1 MYLNKFRE
9 NKGARGD
16 FSSGS
21 QGQSMNT
28 FSLFQRVIA
37 VCSFILCMF
46 AGTAVQ
52 AKDKTALLFIPLDN
66 RPVCFSY
73 PVKVM
78 EAAGY
83 KIYTPPEKLLA
94 TRTAPADT
102 EKLWKWLESRAEKVD
117 AAVISTDALIYGGLV
132 ASRTHSMSM
141 PELEAKVRRLQNL
154 RMDKDTRLYGFST
167 LMRTPRESYGN
178 VEPAYYS
185 NVGPA
190 IFRYSQ
196 LSDKSDLHAE
206 TLLEDFEVGAFER
219 NLAKAHLKDWLDRRN
234 KNMEINHQL
243 AMLTRVGRFEYFA
256 IGKDDNA
263 PLSHTHMEARKIILN
278 NGYLSDES
286 FQILPGV
293 DQLGLLLLTRAA
305 NALSRKSPAVYTMY
319 VEGVGP
325 KTIPQYSDL
334 PLGKS
339 VPEQVIAAGG
349 KIVYSPDAADVVLA
363 INTPADGTMYDSTNL
378 SNSYYASPANKR
390 YIVNLGK
397 MLERGVNISLA
408 DVAFSNGGDNGF
420 MNEMSLRGFTEKLS
434 AYNGW
439 NTADNT
445 VGFAIAQGMLAPQI
459 AKDKQLMLMRE
470 RILDDW
476 YYQSNARRIITDE
489 LEKNKKEAYKYTLNE
504 MMPKI
509 KKQAMG
515 IISRLAV
522 NYDITAGT
530 KFDVVFP
537 WNRLFEVD
545 IVKLKQD
552 KGNLRFRSR
561 SAKGLLP
568 DVPVYT
574 K

>member
-1 MYLNKFRE
+1 MKTWSFYFKLIAALHFILLTVLGFAFFETQVEARE
-9 NKGARGD
+9 KEKGA
-16 FSSGS
+16 
-21 QGQSMNT
+21 
-28 FSLFQRVIA
+28 
-37 VCSFILCMF
+37 FI
-46 AGTAVQ
+46 
-52 AKDKTALLFIPLDN
+52 FIPLDD
-66 RPVCFSY
+66 RPVCYSY

-83 KIYTPPEKLLA
+83 KILTPPEKFLA
-94 TRTAPADT
+94 TRTTPADT

-132 ASRTHSMSM
+132 ASRTHMLPM
-141 PELEAKVRRLQNL
+141 AALEAKVNRLKDLQ
-154 RMDKDTRLYGFST
+154 MDKDIRFYGFST

-190 IFRYSQ
+190 IYRYSQ

-206 TLLEDFEVGAFER
+206 SLLEDFEVGAFER

-234 KNMEINHQL
+234 KNMEVNRQL
-243 AMLTRVGRFEYFA
+243 AMLARMGRFDYFA

-263 PLSHTHMEARKIILN
+263 PLSHTHMEARKISFSN
-278 NGYLSDES
+278 ADVSDES

-293 DQLGLLLLTRAA
+293 DQPGLLLLTRAA
-305 NALSRKSPAVYTMY
+305 NELSGTVPKVYQMY

-325 KTIPQYSDL
+325 KTVPQYSDL
-334 PLGKS
+334 PLGTS
-339 VPEQVIAAGG
+339 VPEQIIAAGG
-349 KIVYSPDAADVVLA
+349 KIVYQPEGADVVLA
-363 INTPADGTMYDSTNL
+363 INTPANGTMYDSTSL
-378 SNSYYASPANKR
+378 SNQYFASPANKR
-390 YIVNLGK
+390 YIANLGK

-420 MNEMSLRGFTEKLS
+420 MNEMSLRGYTDKLS

-445 VGFAIAQGMLAPQI
+445 IGFAIAQGMLAPKI
-459 AKDKQLMLMRE
+459 EKEKQLMLMRE
-470 RILDDW
+470 RVLDDW
-476 YYQSNARRIITDE
+476 YYQSNARRLITDE
-489 LEKNKKEAYKYTLNE
+489 LEKVKKTEFKYTLND
-504 MMPKI
+504 MMPKVR
-509 KKQAMG
+509 KQAFDIMN
-515 IISRLAV
+515 RLAA

-545 IVKLKQD
+545 IVKLKQE
-552 KGNLRFRSR
+552 KSKLRSKSR

-568 DVPVYT
+568 DVPVYS

>member
-1 MYLNKFRE
+1 MKTWSFCFKLIATLHFILLTVLGFAFFETQVEARE
-9 NKGARGD
+9 KEKGA
-16 FSSGS
+16 
-21 QGQSMNT
+21 
-28 FSLFQRVIA
+28 
-37 VCSFILCMF
+37 FI
-46 AGTAVQ
+46 
-52 AKDKTALLFIPLDN
+52 FIPLDD
-66 RPVCFSY
+66 RPVCYSY

-83 KIYTPPEKLLA
+83 KILTPPEKFLA
-94 TRTAPADT
+94 TRTTPADT

-132 ASRTHSMSM
+132 ASRTHMLPM
-141 PELEAKVRRLQNL
+141 AALEAKVNRLKDLQ
-154 RMDKDTRLYGFST
+154 MDKDIRFYGFST

-190 IFRYSQ
+190 IYRYSQ

-206 TLLEDFEVGAFER
+206 SLLEDFEVGAFER

-234 KNMEINHQL
+234 KNMEVNRQL
-243 AMLTRVGRFEYFA
+243 AMLARMGRFDYFA

-263 PLSHTHMEARKIILN
+263 PLSHTHMEARKISFSN
-278 NGYLSDES
+278 ADVSDES

-305 NALSRKSPAVYTMY
+305 NELSGTVPKVYQMY

-325 KTIPQYSDL
+325 KTVPQYSDL
-334 PLGKS
+334 PLGTS
-339 VPEQVIAAGG
+339 VPEQIIAAGG
-349 KIVYSPDAADVVLA
+349 KIVYQPEGADVVLA
-363 INTPADGTMYDSTNL
+363 INTPANGTMYDSTSL
-378 SNSYYASPANKR
+378 SNQYFASPANKR
-390 YIVNLGK
+390 YIANLGK

-420 MNEMSLRGFTEKLS
+420 MNEMSLRGYTDKLS

-445 VGFAIAQGMLAPQI
+445 IGFAIAQGMLAPKI
-459 AKDKQLMLMRE
+459 EKEKQLMLMRE
-470 RILDDW
+470 RVLDDW
-476 YYQSNARRIITDE
+476 YYQSNARRLITDE
-489 LEKNKKEAYKYTLNE
+489 LEKAKKTEFKYTLND
-504 MMPKI
+504 MMPKVR
-509 KKQAMG
+509 KQAFDIMN
-515 IISRLAV
+515 RLAA

-545 IVKLKQD
+545 IVKLKQE
-552 KGNLRFRSR
+552 KSKLRSKSR

-568 DVPVYT
+568 DVPVYS

>member
-1 MYLNKFRE
+1 MKTWSFCFKLIAALHFILLTVLGFAFFEMQVEAKE
-9 NKGARGD
+9 KEKGA
-16 FSSGS
+16 
-21 QGQSMNT
+21 
-28 FSLFQRVIA
+28 
-37 VCSFILCMF
+37 FI
-46 AGTAVQ
+46 
-52 AKDKTALLFIPLDN
+52 FIPLDD
-66 RPVCFSY
+66 RPVCYSY

-83 KIYTPPEKLLA
+83 KILTPPEKFLA
-94 TRTAPADT
+94 TRTTPADT

-132 ASRTHSMSM
+132 ASRTHVLPMAA
-141 PELEAKVRRLQNL
+141 LEAKVNRLKDLQ
-154 RMDKDTRLYGFST
+154 MDKDIRFYGFST

-190 IFRYSQ
+190 IYRYSQ

-206 TLLEDFEVGAFER
+206 SLLEDFEVGAFER

-234 KNMEINHQL
+234 KNMEVNRQL
-243 AMLTRVGRFEYFA
+243 AMLARMGRFDYFS

-263 PLSHTHMEARKIILN
+263 PLSHTHMEARKISFSN
-278 NGYLSDES
+278 ADVSDES

-305 NALSRKSPAVYTMY
+305 NELSGTVPKVYQMY

-334 PLGKS
+334 PLGTS
-339 VPEQVIAAGG
+339 VPEQIIAAGG
-349 KIVYSPDAADVVLA
+349 KIVYQPEAADVVLA
-363 INTPADGTMYDSTNL
+363 INTPANGTMYDSTSL
-378 SNSYYASPANKR
+378 SNQYFASPANKR
-390 YIVNLGK
+390 YIANLGK

-420 MNEMSLRGFTEKLS
+420 MNEMSLRGYTDKLS

-445 VGFAIAQGMLAPQI
+445 IGFAIAQGMLAPKI
-459 AKDKQLMLMRE
+459 EKEKQLMLMRE
-470 RILDDW
+470 RVLDDW
-476 YYQSNARRIITDE
+476 YYQSNARRLITDE
-489 LEKNKKEAYKYTLNE
+489 LEKAKKTEFKYTLND
-504 MMPKI
+504 MMPKVR
-509 KKQAMG
+509 KQAFDIMN
-515 IISRLAV
+515 RLAA

-545 IVKLKQD
+545 IVKLKQE
-552 KGNLRFRSR
+552 KSRLRSKSR

-568 DVPVYT
+568 DVPVYS

>member
-1 MYLNKFRE
+1 MKTWSFCFKLIAALHFILLTVLGFAFFETQVEARE
-9 NKGARGD
+9 KEKGA
-16 FSSGS
+16 
-21 QGQSMNT
+21 
-28 FSLFQRVIA
+28 
-37 VCSFILCMF
+37 FI
-46 AGTAVQ
+46 
-52 AKDKTALLFIPLDN
+52 FIPLDD
-66 RPVCFSY
+66 RPVCYSY

-83 KIYTPPEKLLA
+83 KILTPPEKFLA
-94 TRTAPADT
+94 TRTTPADT

-132 ASRTHSMSM
+132 ASRTHMLPM
-141 PELEAKVRRLQNL
+141 AALEAKVNRLKDLQ
-154 RMDKDTRLYGFST
+154 MDKDIRFYGFST

-190 IFRYSQ
+190 IYRYSQ

-206 TLLEDFEVGAFER
+206 SLLEDFEVGAFER

-234 KNMEINHQL
+234 KNMEVNRQL
-243 AMLTRVGRFEYFA
+243 AMLARMGRFDYFA

-263 PLSHTHMEARKIILN
+263 PLSHTHMEARKISFSN
-278 NGYLSDES
+278 ADVSDES

-305 NALSRKSPAVYTMY
+305 NELSGTVPKVYQMY

-334 PLGKS
+334 PLGTS
-339 VPEQVIAAGG
+339 VPEQIIAAGG
-349 KIVYSPDAADVVLA
+349 KIVYQPEAADVVLA
-363 INTPADGTMYDSTNL
+363 INTPADGTMYDSTSL
-378 SNSYYASPANKR
+378 SNQYFASPANKR
-390 YIVNLGK
+390 YIANLGK

-420 MNEMSLRGFTEKLS
+420 MNEMSLRGYTDKLS

-445 VGFAIAQGMLAPQI
+445 IGFAISQGMLAPKI
-459 AKDKQLMLMRE
+459 EKEKQLMLMRE
-470 RILDDW
+470 RVLDDW
-476 YYQSNARRIITDE
+476 YYQSNARRLITDE
-489 LEKNKKEAYKYTLNE
+489 LEKAKKTEFKYTLND
-504 MMPKI
+504 MMPKVR
-509 KKQAMG
+509 KQAFDIMN
-515 IISRLAV
+515 RLAA

-545 IVKLKQD
+545 IVKLKQE
-552 KGNLRFRSR
+552 KSKLRSKSR

-568 DVPVYT
+568 DVPVYS

>member
-1 MYLNKFRE
+1 MFSKFTGWS
-9 NKGARGD
+9 N
-16 FSSGS
+16 
-21 QGQSMNT
+21 QWLIMNR
-28 FSLFQRVIA
+28 FRFAFKWISIFN
-37 VCSFILCMF
+37 FILF
-46 AGTAVQ
+46 
-52 AKDKTALLFIPLDN
+52 TALGFVFSEAAALAKEKSAFIFIPMDN

-94 TRTAPADT
+94 TRTTPADT

-132 ASRTHSMSM
+132 ASRTHSL
-141 PELEAKVRRLQNL
+141 PVAELERRVNRLKDL
-154 RMDKDTRLYGFST
+154 HMDKNIRFYGFST

-185 NVGPA
+185 HVGPA
-190 IFRYSQ
+190 IYRYSQ

-234 KNMEINHQL
+234 KNMDVNREL
-243 AMLTRVGRFEYFA
+243 AMLARMGRFDYFA

-263 PLSHTHMEARKIILN
+263 PLSHTHMEARKISFSN
-278 NGYLSDES
+278 ADVSDET

-305 NALSRKSPAVYTMY
+305 NELSHQAPKVYQMY

-334 PLGKS
+334 PLGTS
-339 VPEQVIAAGG
+339 IPEQIIAAGG

-363 INTPADGTMYDSTNL
+363 INTPANGTMYDSTSL
-378 SNSYYASPANKR
+378 SNQYFASPANKR
-390 YIVNLGK
+390 YIANLGK
-397 MLERGVNISLA
+397 MLDRGVNVSLA

-420 MNEMSLRGFTEKLS
+420 MNEMSLRGYTDKLS

-445 VGFAIAQGMLAPQI
+445 IGFAISQGMLAPKI
-459 AKDKQLMLMRE
+459 AKEKQLLLMRE
-470 RILDDW
+470 RIIDDW
-476 YYQSNARRIITDE
+476 YYQSNARRLITDE
-489 LEKNKKEAYKYTLNE
+489 LEKEKKAAYKYTLNE
-504 MMPKI
+504 MAPRV
-509 KKQAMG
+509 KKEALAV
-515 IISRLAV
+515 INRLAV

-530 KFDVVFP
+530 QYKLDFP

-545 IVKLKQD
+545 ITNVKQSKD
-552 KGNLRFRSR
+552 KLRNRSR

-568 DVPVYT
+568 DVPVYS

>member
-1 MYLNKFRE
+1 
-9 NKGARGD
+9 
-16 FSSGS
+16 
-21 QGQSMNT
+21 MNT

-37 VCSFILCMF
+37 VCSFILYMF

-52 AKDKTALLFIPLDN
+52 AKEKAALLFIPLDN

-141 PELEAKVRRLQNL
+141 PELEVKVRRLQNL
-154 RMDKDTRLYGFST
+154 RMDKNTRLYGFST

-305 NALSRKSPAVYTMY
+305 NALSRKSPTVYPMY

-509 KKQAMG
+509 KKQAMD

>member
-1 MYLNKFRE
+1 
-9 NKGARGD
+9 
-16 FSSGS
+16 
-21 QGQSMNT
+21 MNT

-37 VCSFILCMF
+37 VCSFILYMF

-52 AKDKTALLFIPLDN
+52 AKEKAALLFIPLDN

-141 PELEAKVRRLQNL
+141 PELEVKVRRLQNL
-154 RMDKDTRLYGFST
+154 RMDKNTRLYGFST

-305 NALSRKSPAVYTMY
+305 NALSRKSPTVYPMY

-378 SNSYYASPANKR
+378 SNQYYASPANKR

-397 MLERGVNISLA
+397 MLEKGANISLA

-445 VGFAIAQGMLAPQI
+445 VGFAIAQGMLAPKI

-509 KKQAMG
+509 KKQAMD

>member
-1 MYLNKFRE
+1 MKTWSFCFKLIAALHFILLTVLGFAFFETQVEARE
-9 NKGARGD
+9 KEKGA
-16 FSSGS
+16 
-21 QGQSMNT
+21 
-28 FSLFQRVIA
+28 
-37 VCSFILCMF
+37 FI
-46 AGTAVQ
+46 
-52 AKDKTALLFIPLDN
+52 FIPLDD
-66 RPVCFSY
+66 RPVCYSY

-83 KIYTPPEKLLA
+83 KILTPPEKFLA
-94 TRTAPADT
+94 TRTTPADT

-132 ASRTHSMSM
+132 ASRTHMLPM
-141 PELEAKVRRLQNL
+141 AALEAKVNRLKDLQ
-154 RMDKDTRLYGFST
+154 MDKDIRFYGFST

-190 IFRYSQ
+190 IYRYSQ

-206 TLLEDFEVGAFER
+206 SLLEDFEVGAFER

-234 KNMEINHQL
+234 KNMEVNRQL
-243 AMLTRVGRFEYFA
+243 AMLARMGRFDYFA

-263 PLSHTHMEARKIILN
+263 PLSHTHMEARKISFSN
-278 NGYLSDES
+278 ADVSDES

-305 NALSRKSPAVYTMY
+305 NELSGTVPKVYQMY

-334 PLGKS
+334 PLGTS
-339 VPEQVIAAGG
+339 VPEQIIAAGG
-349 KIVYSPDAADVVLA
+349 KIVYQPEAADVVLA
-363 INTPADGTMYDSTNL
+363 INTPANGTMYDSTSL
-378 SNSYYASPANKR
+378 SNQYFASPANKR
-390 YIVNLGK
+390 YIANLGK

-420 MNEMSLRGFTEKLS
+420 MNEMSLRGYTDKLS

-445 VGFAIAQGMLAPQI
+445 IGFAIAQGMLAPKI
-459 AKDKQLMLMRE
+459 EKEKQLMLMRE
-470 RILDDW
+470 RVLDDW
-476 YYQSNARRIITDE
+476 YYQSNARRLITDE
-489 LEKNKKEAYKYTLNE
+489 LEKAKKTEFKYTLND
-504 MMPKI
+504 MMPKVR
-509 KKQAMG
+509 KQAFDIMN
-515 IISRLAV
+515 RLAA

-545 IVKLKQD
+545 IVKLKQE
-552 KGNLRFRSR
+552 KSKLRSKSR

-568 DVPVYT
+568 DVPVYS

>member
-1 MYLNKFRE
+1 MKTWSFCFKLIATLHFILLTVLGFAFFETQVEARE
-9 NKGARGD
+9 KEKGA
-16 FSSGS
+16 
-21 QGQSMNT
+21 
-28 FSLFQRVIA
+28 
-37 VCSFILCMF
+37 FI
-46 AGTAVQ
+46 
-52 AKDKTALLFIPLDN
+52 FIPLDD
-66 RPVCFSY
+66 RPVCYSY

-83 KIYTPPEKLLA
+83 KILTPPEKFLA
-94 TRTAPADT
+94 TRTTPADT

-132 ASRTHSMSM
+132 ASRTHMLPM
-141 PELEAKVRRLQNL
+141 AALEAKVNRLKDLQ
-154 RMDKDTRLYGFST
+154 MDKDIRFYGFST

-190 IFRYSQ
+190 IYRYSQ

-206 TLLEDFEVGAFER
+206 SLLEDFEVGAFER

-234 KNMEINHQL
+234 KNMEVNRQL
-243 AMLTRVGRFEYFA
+243 AMLARMGRFDYFA

-263 PLSHTHMEARKIILN
+263 PLSHTHMEARKISFSN
-278 NGYLSDES
+278 ADVSDES

-305 NALSRKSPAVYTMY
+305 NELSGTVPKVYQMY

-334 PLGKS
+334 PLGTS
-339 VPEQVIAAGG
+339 VPEQIIAAGG
-349 KIVYSPDAADVVLA
+349 KIVYQPEAADVVLA
-363 INTPADGTMYDSTNL
+363 INTPADGTMYDSTSL
-378 SNSYYASPANKR
+378 SNQYFASPANKR
-390 YIVNLGK
+390 YIANLGK

-420 MNEMSLRGFTEKLS
+420 MNEMSLRGYTDKLS

-445 VGFAIAQGMLAPQI
+445 IGFAISQGMLAPKI
-459 AKDKQLMLMRE
+459 EKEKQLMLMRE
-470 RILDDW
+470 RVLDDW
-476 YYQSNARRIITDE
+476 YYQSNARRLITDE
-489 LEKNKKEAYKYTLNE
+489 LEKAKKTEFKYTLND
-504 MMPKI
+504 MMPKVR
-509 KKQAMG
+509 KQAFDIMN
-515 IISRLAV
+515 RLAA

-545 IVKLKQD
+545 IVKLKQE
-552 KGNLRFRSR
+552 KSKLRSKSR

-568 DVPVYT
+568 DVPVYS

>member
-1 MYLNKFRE
+1 MFSKFTGWS
-9 NKGARGD
+9 N
-16 FSSGS
+16 
-21 QGQSMNT
+21 QWLIMNR
-28 FSLFQRVIA
+28 FRFAFKWISIFN
-37 VCSFILCMF
+37 FILF
-46 AGTAVQ
+46 
-52 AKDKTALLFIPLDN
+52 TALGFVLSEAAALAKEKSAFIFIPLDN

-94 TRTAPADT
+94 TRTTPADT

-132 ASRTHSMSM
+132 ASRTHSL
-141 PELEAKVRRLQNL
+141 PVAELERRVNRLKDL
-154 RMDKDTRLYGFST
+154 HMDKNIRFYGFST

-185 NVGPA
+185 HVGPA
-190 IFRYSQ
+190 IYRYSQ

-234 KNMEINHQL
+234 KNMDVNREL
-243 AMLTRVGRFEYFA
+243 AMLARMGRFDYFA

-263 PLSHTHMEARKIILN
+263 PLSHTHMEARKISFSN
-278 NGYLSDES
+278 ADVSDET

-305 NALSRKSPAVYTMY
+305 NELSHQAPKVYQMY

-334 PLGKS
+334 PLGTS
-339 VPEQVIAAGG
+339 IPEQIIAAGG

-363 INTPADGTMYDSTNL
+363 INTPANGTMYDSTSL
-378 SNSYYASPANKR
+378 SNQYFASPANKR
-390 YIVNLGK
+390 YIANLGK
-397 MLERGVNISLA
+397 MLDRGVNVSLA

-420 MNEMSLRGFTEKLS
+420 MNEMSLRGYTDKLS

-445 VGFAIAQGMLAPQI
+445 IGFAISQGMLAPKI
-459 AKDKQLMLMRE
+459 AKEKQLLLMRE
-470 RILDDW
+470 RIIDDW
-476 YYQSNARRIITDE
+476 YYQSNARRLITDE
-489 LEKNKKEAYKYTLNE
+489 LEKEKKAAYKYTLNE
-504 MMPKI
+504 MAPRV
-509 KKQAMG
+509 KKEALAV
-515 IISRLAV
+515 INRLAV

-530 KFDVVFP
+530 QYKLDFP

-545 IVKLKQD
+545 ITNVKQSKD
-552 KGNLRFRSR
+552 KLRNKSR

-568 DVPVYT
+568 DVPVYS

>member
-1 MYLNKFRE
+1 MKTWSFCFKLIAALHFILLTVLGFAFSETQVEARE
-9 NKGARGD
+9 KEKGA
-16 FSSGS
+16 
-21 QGQSMNT
+21 
-28 FSLFQRVIA
+28 
-37 VCSFILCMF
+37 FI
-46 AGTAVQ
+46 
-52 AKDKTALLFIPLDN
+52 FIPLDD
-66 RPVCFSY
+66 RPVCYSY

-83 KIYTPPEKLLA
+83 KILTPPEKFLA
-94 TRTAPADT
+94 TRTTPADT

-132 ASRTHSMSM
+132 ASRTHMLPM
-141 PELEAKVRRLQNL
+141 AALEAKVNRLKDLQ
-154 RMDKDTRLYGFST
+154 MDKDIRFYGFST

-190 IFRYSQ
+190 IYRYSQ

-206 TLLEDFEVGAFER
+206 SLLEDFEVGAFER

-234 KNMEINHQL
+234 KNMEVNRQL
-243 AMLTRVGRFEYFA
+243 AMLARMGRFDYFA

-263 PLSHTHMEARKIILN
+263 PLSHTHMEARKISFSN
-278 NGYLSDES
+278 ADVSDES

-305 NALSRKSPAVYTMY
+305 NELSGTVPKVYQMY

-334 PLGKS
+334 PLGTS
-339 VPEQVIAAGG
+339 VPEQIIAAGG
-349 KIVYSPDAADVVLA
+349 KIVYQPEAADVVLA
-363 INTPADGTMYDSTNL
+363 INTPADGTMYDSTSL
-378 SNSYYASPANKR
+378 SNQYFASPANKR
-390 YIVNLGK
+390 YIANLGK

-420 MNEMSLRGFTEKLS
+420 MNEMSLRGYTDKLS

-445 VGFAIAQGMLAPQI
+445 IGFAISQGMLAPKI
-459 AKDKQLMLMRE
+459 EKEKQLMLMRE
-470 RILDDW
+470 RVLDDW
-476 YYQSNARRIITDE
+476 YYQSNARRLITDE
-489 LEKNKKEAYKYTLNE
+489 LEKAKKTEFKYTLND
-504 MMPKI
+504 MMPTVR
-509 KKQAMG
+509 KQAFDIMN
-515 IISRLAV
+515 RLAA

-530 KFDVVFP
+530 KFDVMFP

-545 IVKLKQD
+545 IVKLKQE
-552 KGNLRFRSR
+552 KSKLRSKSR

-568 DVPVYT
+568 DVPVYS

>member
-1 MYLNKFRE
+1 
-9 NKGARGD
+9 
-16 FSSGS
+16 
-21 QGQSMNT
+21 MNT
-28 FSLFQRVIA
+28 FTLFQRVIA

-52 AKDKTALLFIPLDN
+52 AKEKTALLFIPLDN

-154 RMDKDTRLYGFST
+154 RMDKNTRLYGFST

-305 NALSRKSPAVYTMY
+305 NALSRKSPTVYPMY

-489 LEKNKKEAYKYTLNE
+489 LEKNKKEAYKYALNE

-509 KKQAMG
+509 KKQAMD

>member
-1 MYLNKFRE
+1 
-9 NKGARGD
+9 
-16 FSSGS
+16 
-21 QGQSMNT
+21 MNT

-37 VCSFILCMF
+37 VCSFLLCMF

-94 TRTAPADT
+94 TRTVPADT

-305 NALSRKSPAVYTMY
+305 NALSRKSPTVYPMY
-319 VEGVGP
+319 VEGVGL

-334 PLGKS
+334 PLSKS

-489 LEKNKKEAYKYTLNE
+489 LEKNRKEAYKYALNE

-509 KKQAMG
+509 KKQAMD

-545 IVKLKQD
+545 IVKLQQD

>member
-1 MYLNKFRE
+1 MKFI
-9 NKGARGD
+9 
-16 FSSGS
+16 
-21 QGQSMNT
+21 MNGVRLLQVLITT
-28 FSLFQRVIA
+28 F
-37 VCSFILCMF
+37 SFILCMLS
-46 AGTAVQ
+46 GPAVQ
-52 AKDKTALLFIPLDN
+52 AKEKAAFLFIPLDN
-66 RPVCFSY
+66 RPVCYGY
-73 PVKVM
+73 PVRVM

-83 KIYTPPEKLLA
+83 KVYTPPENLLA
-94 TRTAPADT
+94 NRTKPADT
-102 EKLWKWLESRAEKVD
+102 EKLWKWLENRAEKVD

-132 ASRTHSMSM
+132 ASRTHSLSLA
-141 PELEAKVRRLQNL
+141 ELEARVRRLEKL
-154 RMDKDTRLYGFST
+154 HMDKDTRFYGFST

-178 VEPAYYS
+178 VEPEYYS

-190 IFRYSQ
+190 IYRYSQ

-243 AMLTRVGRFEYFA
+243 ARLTRVGRFDYFA

-263 PLSHTHMEARKIILN
+263 PLSHTHMEARKISLN
-278 NGYLSDES
+278 NAYLSDES

-305 NALSRKSPAVYTMY
+305 NALSGQSPKVYPMY

-339 VPEQVIAAGG
+339 VPEQIIAAGG
-349 KIVYSPDAADVVLA
+349 KVVNSPETADVVLA

-378 SNSYYASPANKR
+378 SNQYYASPANKR

-397 MLERGVNISLA
+397 MLDRGVNISLA

-445 VGFAIAQGMLAPQI
+445 IGFAIAQGMLAPRI
-459 AKDKQLMLMRE
+459 DKEKQLMLMRE

-489 LEKNKKEAYKYTLNE
+489 LEKDKKVSFKYTLNE

-509 KKQAMG
+509 RKQAQD

-545 IVKLKQD
+545 IIKLQQD
-552 KGNLRFRSR
+552 KNKFRNRSR
-561 SAKGLLP
+561 SAKGMLP
-568 DVPVYT
+568 DVPVYS

>member
-1 MYLNKFRE
+1 MKTWSFCFKLIATLHFILLTVLGFAFFETQVEARE
-9 NKGARGD
+9 KEKGA
-16 FSSGS
+16 
-21 QGQSMNT
+21 
-28 FSLFQRVIA
+28 
-37 VCSFILCMF
+37 FI
-46 AGTAVQ
+46 
-52 AKDKTALLFIPLDN
+52 FIPLDD
-66 RPVCFSY
+66 RPVCYSY

-83 KIYTPPEKLLA
+83 KILTPPEKFLA
-94 TRTAPADT
+94 TRTTPADT

-132 ASRTHSMSM
+132 ASRTHMLPM
-141 PELEAKVRRLQNL
+141 AALEAKVNRLKDLQ
-154 RMDKDTRLYGFST
+154 MDKDIRFYGFST

-190 IFRYSQ
+190 IYRYSQ

-206 TLLEDFEVGAFER
+206 SLLEDFEVGAFER

-234 KNMEINHQL
+234 KNMEVNRQL
-243 AMLTRVGRFEYFA
+243 AMLARMGRFDYFA

-263 PLSHTHMEARKIILN
+263 PLSHTHMEARKISFSN
-278 NGYLSDES
+278 ADVSDES

-305 NALSRKSPAVYTMY
+305 NELSGTVPKVYQMY

-334 PLGKS
+334 PLGTS
-339 VPEQVIAAGG
+339 VPEQIIAAGG
-349 KIVYSPDAADVVLA
+349 KIVYQPEAADVVLA
-363 INTPADGTMYDSTNL
+363 INTPADGTMYDSTSL
-378 SNSYYASPANKR
+378 SNQYFASPANKR
-390 YIVNLGK
+390 YIANLGK

-420 MNEMSLRGFTEKLS
+420 MNEMSLRGYTDKLS

-445 VGFAIAQGMLAPQI
+445 IGFAISQGMLAPKI
-459 AKDKQLMLMRE
+459 EKEKQLMLMRE
-470 RILDDW
+470 RVLDDW
-476 YYQSNARRIITDE
+476 YYQSNARRLITDE
-489 LEKNKKEAYKYTLNE
+489 LEKAKKTEFKYTLND
-504 MMPKI
+504 MMPKVR
-509 KKQAMG
+509 KQAFDIMN
-515 IISRLAV
+515 RLAA

-530 KFDVVFP
+530 KFDVMFP

-545 IVKLKQD
+545 IVKLKQE
-552 KGNLRFRSR
+552 KSKLRSKSR

-568 DVPVYT
+568 DVPVYS

>member
-1 MYLNKFRE
+1 MKRWSFNFKLIAVFHFILLTVLGFAFFETQVEARE
-9 NKGARGD
+9 KEKGA
-16 FSSGS
+16 
-21 QGQSMNT
+21 
-28 FSLFQRVIA
+28 
-37 VCSFILCMF
+37 FI
-46 AGTAVQ
+46 
-52 AKDKTALLFIPLDN
+52 FIPLDD
-66 RPVCFSY
+66 RPVCYSY

-83 KIYTPPEKLLA
+83 KILTPPEKFLA
-94 TRTAPADT
+94 TRTTPADT

-132 ASRTHSMSM
+132 ASRTHMLPM
-141 PELEAKVRRLQNL
+141 AVLEAKVNRLKDLQ
-154 RMDKDTRLYGFST
+154 MDKDIRFYGFST

-190 IFRYSQ
+190 IYRYSQ

-206 TLLEDFEVGAFER
+206 SLLEDFEVGAFER

-234 KNMEINHQL
+234 KNMEVNRQL
-243 AMLTRVGRFEYFA
+243 AMLARMGRFDYFS

-263 PLSHTHMEARKIILN
+263 PLSHTHMEARKISFN
-278 NGYLSDES
+278 NADVSDES

-305 NALSRKSPAVYTMY
+305 NELSGTVPKVYQMY

-334 PLGKS
+334 PLGTS
-339 VPEQVIAAGG
+339 VPEQIIAAGG
-349 KIVYSPDAADVVLA
+349 KIVYQPEAADVVLA
-363 INTPADGTMYDSTNL
+363 INTPANGTMYDSTSL
-378 SNSYYASPANKR
+378 SNQYFASPANKR
-390 YIVNLGK
+390 YIANLGK

-420 MNEMSLRGFTEKLS
+420 MNEMSLRGYTDKLS

-445 VGFAIAQGMLAPQI
+445 IGFAIAQGMLAPKI
-459 AKDKQLMLMRE
+459 EKEKQLMLMRE
-470 RILDDW
+470 RVLDDW
-476 YYQSNARRIITDE
+476 YYQSNARRLITDE
-489 LEKNKKEAYKYTLNE
+489 LEKAKKTEFKYTLND
-504 MMPKI
+504 MMPKVR
-509 KKQAMG
+509 KQAFDIMN
-515 IISRLAV
+515 RLAA

-545 IVKLKQD
+545 IVKLKQE
-552 KGNLRFRSR
+552 KSKLRSKSR

-568 DVPVYT
+568 DVPVYS

>member
-1 MYLNKFRE
+1 
-9 NKGARGD
+9 
-16 FSSGS
+16 
-21 QGQSMNT
+21 MNT
-28 FSLFQRVIA
+28 FTLFQRVIA

-52 AKDKTALLFIPLDN
+52 AKEKTALLFIPLDN

-94 TRTAPADT
+94 TRTVPADT

-154 RMDKDTRLYGFST
+154 RMDKNTRLYGFST

-305 NALSRKSPAVYTMY
+305 NALSRKSPTVYPMY

-489 LEKNKKEAYKYTLNE
+489 LEKNKKEAYKYALNE

-509 KKQAMG
+509 KKQAMD

-545 IVKLKQD
+545 IVKLQQD

>member
-1 MYLNKFRE
+1 
-9 NKGARGD
+9 
-16 FSSGS
+16 
-21 QGQSMNT
+21 MNGLH
-28 FSLFQRVIA
+28 LFQRFIA
-37 VCSFILCMF
+37 VFSFILCLLS
-46 AGTAVQ
+46 GTAVL
-52 AKDKTALLFIPLDN
+52 AKEKAAFLFIPMDN
-66 RPVCFSY
+66 RPVCYSY

-78 EAAGY
+78 QAAGY

-94 TRTAPADT
+94 TRTTPADT

-132 ASRTHSMSM
+132 ASRTHSLSLA
-141 PELEAKVRRLQNL
+141 ELEARVKRLQNL
-154 RMDKDTRLYGFST
+154 RMDKETRLYGFST

-190 IFRYSQ
+190 IYRYSQ

-219 NLAKAHLKDWLDRRN
+219 NLAKDHLKDWLDRRN

-243 AMLTRVGRFEYFA
+243 AMLTRVGRFDYFA

-263 PLSHTHMEARKIILN
+263 PLSHTHMEARKISLKN
-278 NGYLSDES
+278 AYLSDAS

-305 NALSRKSPAVYTMY
+305 NVLSGKSPKVYPMY
-319 VEGVGP
+319 VEGAGP

-349 KIVYSPDAADVVLA
+349 EIVYSSDAADVVLA

-378 SNSYYASPANKR
+378 SNQYYASPANKR
-390 YIVNLGK
+390 YIVNLGR

-420 MNEMSLRGFTEKLS
+420 MNEMSLRGFTDKLS

-445 VGFAIAQGMLAPQI
+445 IGFAVSQGMLAPQI
-459 AKDKQLMLMRE
+459 AKEKQLMLMRE

-476 YYQSNARRIITDE
+476 YYQSNARRLITDE
-489 LEKNKKEAYKYTLNE
+489 LEKNKKTAYKYALNE

-509 KKQAMG
+509 KKQAMD
-515 IISRLAV
+515 IIGRLAV

-545 IVKLKQD
+545 VVKLQQD

-561 SAKGLLP
+561 SAKGMLP
-568 DVPVYT
+568 DVPVYS

>member
-1 MYLNKFRE
+1 
-9 NKGARGD
+9 
-16 FSSGS
+16 
-21 QGQSMNT
+21 MNGLH
-28 FSLFQRVIA
+28 LFQRFIA
-37 VCSFILCMF
+37 VFSFILCLLS
-46 AGTAVQ
+46 GTAVL
-52 AKDKTALLFIPLDN
+52 AKEKAAFLFIPMDN
-66 RPVCFSY
+66 RPVCYSY

-78 EAAGY
+78 QAAGY

-94 TRTAPADT
+94 TRTTPADT

-132 ASRTHSMSM
+132 ASRTHSLSLA
-141 PELEAKVRRLQNL
+141 ELEARVKRLQNL
-154 RMDKDTRLYGFST
+154 RMDKETRLYGFST

-190 IFRYSQ
+190 IYRYSQ

-219 NLAKAHLKDWLDRRN
+219 NLAKDHLKDWLDRRN

-243 AMLTRVGRFEYFA
+243 AMLTRVGRFDYFA

-263 PLSHTHMEARKIILN
+263 PLSHTHMEARKISLQN
-278 NGYLSDES
+278 AYLSDAS

-305 NALSRKSPAVYTMY
+305 NVLSGQSPKVYPMY
-319 VEGVGP
+319 VEGAGP

-349 KIVYSPDAADVVLA
+349 EIVYSPDAADVVLA

-378 SNSYYASPANKR
+378 SNQYYASPANKR
-390 YIVNLGK
+390 YIVNLGR

-420 MNEMSLRGFTEKLS
+420 MNEMSLRGFTDKLS

-445 VGFAIAQGMLAPQI
+445 IGFAVSQGMLAPQI
-459 AKDKQLMLMRE
+459 AKEKQLMLMRE

-476 YYQSNARRIITDE
+476 YYQSNARRLITDE
-489 LEKNKKEAYKYTLNE
+489 E
-504 MMPKI
+504 
-509 KKQAMG
+509 
-515 IISRLAV
+515 
-522 NYDITAGT
+522 
-530 KFDVVFP
+530 
-537 WNRLFEVD
+537 
-545 IVKLKQD
+545 
-552 KGNLRFRSR
+552 
-561 SAKGLLP
+561 
-568 DVPVYT
+568 
-574 K
+574 

>member
-1 MYLNKFRE
+1 MKTWSFCFKLIATLHFILLTVLGFAFFETQVEARE
-9 NKGARGD
+9 KEKGA
-16 FSSGS
+16 
-21 QGQSMNT
+21 
-28 FSLFQRVIA
+28 
-37 VCSFILCMF
+37 FI
-46 AGTAVQ
+46 
-52 AKDKTALLFIPLDN
+52 FIPLDD
-66 RPVCFSY
+66 RPVCYSY

-83 KIYTPPEKLLA
+83 KILTPPEKFLA
-94 TRTAPADT
+94 TRTTPADT

-132 ASRTHSMSM
+132 ASRTHMLPM
-141 PELEAKVRRLQNL
+141 EALEAKVNRLKDLQ
-154 RMDKDTRLYGFST
+154 MDKNIRFYGFST

-190 IFRYSQ
+190 IYRYSQ

-206 TLLEDFEVGAFER
+206 SLLEDFEVGAFER

-234 KNMEINHQL
+234 KNMEVNRQL
-243 AMLTRVGRFEYFA
+243 AMLARMGRFDYFA

-263 PLSHTHMEARKIILN
+263 PLSHTHMEARKISFSN
-278 NGYLSDES
+278 ADVSDES

-305 NALSRKSPAVYTMY
+305 NELSGTVPKVYQMY

-334 PLGKS
+334 PLGTS
-339 VPEQVIAAGG
+339 VPEQIIAAGG
-349 KIVYSPDAADVVLA
+349 KIVYQPEAADVVLA
-363 INTPADGTMYDSTNL
+363 INTPADGTMYDSTSL
-378 SNSYYASPANKR
+378 SNQYFASPANKR
-390 YIVNLGK
+390 YIANLGK

-420 MNEMSLRGFTEKLS
+420 MNEMSLRGYTDKLS

-445 VGFAIAQGMLAPQI
+445 IGFAISQGMLAPKI
-459 AKDKQLMLMRE
+459 EKEKQLMLMRE
-470 RILDDW
+470 RVLDDW
-476 YYQSNARRIITDE
+476 YYQSNARRLITDE
-489 LEKNKKEAYKYTLNE
+489 LEKAKKTEFKYTLND
-504 MMPKI
+504 MMPKVR
-509 KKQAMG
+509 KQAFDIMN
-515 IISRLAV
+515 RLAA

-545 IVKLKQD
+545 IVKLKQE
-552 KGNLRFRSR
+552 KSRLRSKSR

-568 DVPVYT
+568 DVPVYS

>member
-1 MYLNKFRE
+1 
-9 NKGARGD
+9 
-16 FSSGS
+16 
-21 QGQSMNT
+21 
-28 FSLFQRVIA
+28 
-37 VCSFILCMF
+37 
-46 AGTAVQ
+46 
-52 AKDKTALLFIPLDN
+52 
-66 RPVCFSY
+66 
-73 PVKVM
+73 
-78 EAAGY
+78 
-83 KIYTPPEKLLA
+83 
-94 TRTAPADT
+94 
-102 EKLWKWLESRAEKVD
+102 
-117 AAVISTDALIYGGLV
+117 
-132 ASRTHSMSM
+132 
-141 PELEAKVRRLQNL
+141 
-154 RMDKDTRLYGFST
+154 
-167 LMRTPRESYGN
+167 
-178 VEPAYYS
+178 
-185 NVGPA
+185 
-190 IFRYSQ
+190 
-196 LSDKSDLHAE
+196 
-206 TLLEDFEVGAFER
+206 
-219 NLAKAHLKDWLDRRN
+219 
-234 KNMEINHQL
+234 MEINHQL

-305 NALSRKSPAVYTMY
+305 NALSRKSPTVYPMY

-470 RILDDW
+470 R
-476 YYQSNARRIITDE
+476 
-489 LEKNKKEAYKYTLNE
+489 
-504 MMPKI
+504 
-509 KKQAMG
+509 
-515 IISRLAV
+515 
-522 NYDITAGT
+522 
-530 KFDVVFP
+530 
-537 WNRLFEVD
+537 
-545 IVKLKQD
+545 
-552 KGNLRFRSR
+552 
-561 SAKGLLP
+561 
-568 DVPVYT
+568 
-574 K
+574 

>member
-1 MYLNKFRE
+1 MKTWSFCFKLIAALHFILLTVLGFAFSETQVEARE
-9 NKGARGD
+9 KEKGA
-16 FSSGS
+16 
-21 QGQSMNT
+21 
-28 FSLFQRVIA
+28 
-37 VCSFILCMF
+37 FI
-46 AGTAVQ
+46 
-52 AKDKTALLFIPLDN
+52 FIPLDD
-66 RPVCFSY
+66 RPVCYSY

-83 KIYTPPEKLLA
+83 KILTPPGKFLA
-94 TRTAPADT
+94 TRTTPADT

-132 ASRTHSMSM
+132 ASRTHMLPM
-141 PELEAKVRRLQNL
+141 AALEAKVNRLKDLQ
-154 RMDKDTRLYGFST
+154 MDKDIRFYGFST

-190 IFRYSQ
+190 IYRYSQ

-206 TLLEDFEVGAFER
+206 SLLEDFEVGAFER

-234 KNMEINHQL
+234 KNMEVNRQL
-243 AMLTRVGRFEYFA
+243 AMLARMGRFDYFA

-263 PLSHTHMEARKIILN
+263 PLSHTHMEARKISFSN
-278 NGYLSDES
+278 ADVSDES

-305 NALSRKSPAVYTMY
+305 NELSGTVPKVYQMY

-334 PLGKS
+334 PLGTS
-339 VPEQVIAAGG
+339 VPEQIIAAGG
-349 KIVYSPDAADVVLA
+349 KIVYQPEAADVVLA
-363 INTPADGTMYDSTNL
+363 INTPADGTMYDSTSL
-378 SNSYYASPANKR
+378 SNQYFASPANKR
-390 YIVNLGK
+390 YIANLGK

-420 MNEMSLRGFTEKLS
+420 MNEMSLRGYTDKLS

-445 VGFAIAQGMLAPQI
+445 IGFAISQGMLAPKI
-459 AKDKQLMLMRE
+459 EKEKQLMLMRE
-470 RILDDW
+470 RVLDDW
-476 YYQSNARRIITDE
+476 YYQSNARRLITDE
-489 LEKNKKEAYKYTLNE
+489 LEKAKKTEYKYTLND
-504 MMPKI
+504 MMPKVR
-509 KKQAMG
+509 KQAFDIMN
-515 IISRLAV
+515 RLAA

-545 IVKLKQD
+545 IVKLKQE
-552 KGNLRFRSR
+552 KSKLRSKSR

-568 DVPVYT
+568 DVPVYS

>member
-1 MYLNKFRE
+1 
-9 NKGARGD
+9 
-16 FSSGS
+16 
-21 QGQSMNT
+21 MN
-28 FSLFQRVIA
+28 SLYLFQRIIA
-37 VCSFILCMF
+37 IFSLTLFLLS
-46 AGTAVQ
+46 GTAAL
-52 AKDKTALLFIPLDN
+52 AKERAALLFIPLDN

-83 KIYTPPEKLLA
+83 KVYTPPENLLA
-94 TRTAPADT
+94 SRTAPADT
-102 EKLWKWLESRAEKVD
+102 EKLWKWLESRIEKVD
-117 AAVISTDALIYGGLV
+117 AAVVSTDALIYGGLV
-132 ASRTHSMSM
+132 ASRTHSLSL
-141 PELEAKVRRLQNL
+141 PELEARVRRLERL
-154 RMDKDTRLYGFST
+154 RMDKNTRFYGFST

-178 VEPAYYS
+178 VEPPYYS

-190 IFRYSQ
+190 IYRYSQ

-219 NLAKAHLKDWLDRRN
+219 NLAKGHLKDWLDRRS

-243 AMLTRVGRFEYFA
+243 AMLARVGRFEYFV

-263 PLSHTHMEARKIILN
+263 PLSHTHMEARKISLN
-278 NGYLSDES
+278 NAYLSDDT

-293 DQLGLLLLTRAA
+293 DQLGLLLLTRAVNVLA
-305 NALSRKSPAVYTMY
+305 GRSPKVYQMY

-325 KTIPQYSDL
+325 KTIPQYSDMK
-334 PLGKS
+334 LGKS
-339 VPEQVIAAGG
+339 VPEQIIAAGG
-349 KIVYSPDAADVVLA
+349 KVAYRADEADVVLA
-363 INTPADGTMYDSTNL
+363 INTPADGTMYDSTSL
-378 SNSYYASPANKR
+378 SNQYYASPANKR
-390 YIVNLGK
+390 YIANLGK
-397 MLERGVNISLA
+397 MLERGVNVSLA

-420 MNEMSLRGFTEKLS
+420 MNEMSLRGFTDQLS

-445 VGFAIAQGMLAPQI
+445 IGFAIAQGMLAPQI
-459 AKDKQLMLMRE
+459 EKDKQLLLMRE

-476 YYQSNARRIITDE
+476 YYQSNARRLITDE
-489 LEKNKKEAYKYTLNE
+489 LEKSNKTQYKYLLNE

-509 KKQAMG
+509 RKQALD
-515 IISRLAV
+515 IITRLAA

-530 KFDVVFP
+530 KFDIVFP

-545 IVKLKQD
+545 IIKLKHD
-552 KGNLRFRSR
+552 KSKIRFRSR
-561 SAKGLLP
+561 SAKGMLP
-568 DVPVYT
+568 DVPVYS

>member
-1 MYLNKFRE
+1 
-9 NKGARGD
+9 
-16 FSSGS
+16 
-21 QGQSMNT
+21 MNT
-28 FSLFQRVIA
+28 YTLFQRVIA

-46 AGTAVQ
+46 AGTDVQ

-305 NALSRKSPAVYTMY
+305 NALSRKSPAVYPMY

-378 SNSYYASPANKR
+378 SNQYYASPANKR
-390 YIVNLGK
+390 YIVNLGR
-397 MLERGVNISLA
+397 MLEKGANISLA

-445 VGFAIAQGMLAPQI
+445 IGFAIAQGMLAPQI

-509 KKQAMG
+509 KKQAMD

>member
-1 MYLNKFRE
+1 MKTWSFCFKLIATLHFILLTVLGFAFFETQVEARE
-9 NKGARGD
+9 KEKGA
-16 FSSGS
+16 
-21 QGQSMNT
+21 
-28 FSLFQRVIA
+28 
-37 VCSFILCMF
+37 FI
-46 AGTAVQ
+46 
-52 AKDKTALLFIPLDN
+52 FIPLDD
-66 RPVCFSY
+66 RPVCYSY

-83 KIYTPPEKLLA
+83 KILTPPEKFLA
-94 TRTAPADT
+94 TRTTPADT

-132 ASRTHSMSM
+132 ASRTHMLPM
-141 PELEAKVRRLQNL
+141 EALEAKVNRLKDLQ
-154 RMDKDTRLYGFST
+154 MDKDIRFYGFST

-190 IFRYSQ
+190 IYRYSQ

-206 TLLEDFEVGAFER
+206 SLLEDFEVGAFER

-234 KNMEINHQL
+234 KNMEVNRQL
-243 AMLTRVGRFEYFA
+243 AMLARMGRFDYFA

-263 PLSHTHMEARKIILN
+263 PLSHTHMEARKISFSN
-278 NGYLSDES
+278 ADVSDES

-305 NALSRKSPAVYTMY
+305 NELSGTVPKVYQMY

-325 KTIPQYSDL
+325 KTVPQYSDL
-334 PLGKS
+334 PLGTS
-339 VPEQVIAAGG
+339 VPEQIIAAGG
-349 KIVYSPDAADVVLA
+349 KIVYQPEAADVVLA
-363 INTPADGTMYDSTNL
+363 INTPADGTMYDSTSL
-378 SNSYYASPANKR
+378 SNQYFASPANKR
-390 YIVNLGK
+390 YIANLGK

-420 MNEMSLRGFTEKLS
+420 MNEMSLRGYTDKLS

-445 VGFAIAQGMLAPQI
+445 IGFAISQGMLAPKI
-459 AKDKQLMLMRE
+459 EKEKQLMLMRE
-470 RILDDW
+470 RVLDDW
-476 YYQSNARRIITDE
+476 YYQSNARRLITDE
-489 LEKNKKEAYKYTLNE
+489 LEKAKKTEFKYTLND
-504 MMPKI
+504 MMPKVR
-509 KKQAMG
+509 KQAFDIMN
-515 IISRLAV
+515 RLAA

-545 IVKLKQD
+545 IVKLKQE
-552 KGNLRFRSR
+552 KSKLRSKSR

-568 DVPVYT
+568 DVPVYS

>member
-1 MYLNKFRE
+1 MK
-9 NKGARGD
+9 
-16 FSSGS
+16 
-21 QGQSMNT
+21 T
-28 FSLFQRVIA
+28 FSLFRRVIA
-37 VCSFILCMF
+37 VCSFILYMF

-52 AKDKTALLFIPLDN
+52 AKEKAALLFIPLDN

-305 NALSRKSPAVYTMY
+305 NALSRKSPAVYPMY

-489 LEKNKKEAYKYTLNE
+489 LEKNKKEAYKYALNE

-509 KKQAMG
+509 KKQAMD
-515 IISRLAV
+515 IITRLAV

>member
-1 MYLNKFRE
+1 
-9 NKGARGD
+9 
-16 FSSGS
+16 
-21 QGQSMNT
+21 MNT

-46 AGTAVQ
+46 AGTVVQ

-154 RMDKDTRLYGFST
+154 RMDKNTRLYGFST

-263 PLSHTHMEARKIILN
+263 PLSHTHMEARKILLN

-305 NALSRKSPAVYTMY
+305 NALSKQAPTVYPMY

-339 VPEQVIAAGG
+339 VPEQVVAAGG

-489 LEKNKKEAYKYTLNE
+489 LEKNKKEAYKYALNE

-509 KKQAMG
+509 KKQAMD

-545 IVKLKQD
+545 IVKLQQD

>member
-1 MYLNKFRE
+1 MKTWSFCFKLIAALHFILLTVLGVAFSETQVEARE
-9 NKGARGD
+9 KEKGA
-16 FSSGS
+16 
-21 QGQSMNT
+21 
-28 FSLFQRVIA
+28 
-37 VCSFILCMF
+37 FI
-46 AGTAVQ
+46 
-52 AKDKTALLFIPLDN
+52 FIPLDD
-66 RPVCFSY
+66 RPVCYSY

-83 KIYTPPEKLLA
+83 KILTPPEKFLA
-94 TRTAPADT
+94 TRTTPADT

-132 ASRTHSMSM
+132 ASRTHMLPM
-141 PELEAKVRRLQNL
+141 AALEAKVNRLKDLQ
-154 RMDKDTRLYGFST
+154 MDKDIRFYGFST

-190 IFRYSQ
+190 IYRYSQ

-206 TLLEDFEVGAFER
+206 SLMEDFEVGAFER

-234 KNMEINHQL
+234 KNMEVNRQL
-243 AMLTRVGRFEYFA
+243 AMLARMGRFDYFA

-263 PLSHTHMEARKIILN
+263 PLSHTHMEARKISFSN
-278 NGYLSDES
+278 ADVSDES

-305 NALSRKSPAVYTMY
+305 NELSGTVPKVYQMY

-334 PLGKS
+334 PLGTS
-339 VPEQVIAAGG
+339 VPEQIIAAGG
-349 KIVYSPDAADVVLA
+349 KIVYQPEAADVVLA
-363 INTPADGTMYDSTNL
+363 INTPADGTMYDSTSL
-378 SNSYYASPANKR
+378 SNQYFASPANKR
-390 YIVNLGK
+390 YIANLGK

-420 MNEMSLRGFTEKLS
+420 MNEMSLRGYTDKLS

-445 VGFAIAQGMLAPQI
+445 IGFAISQGMLAPKI
-459 AKDKQLMLMRE
+459 EKEKQLMLMRE
-470 RILDDW
+470 RVLDDW
-476 YYQSNARRIITDE
+476 YYQSNARRLITDE
-489 LEKNKKEAYKYTLNE
+489 LEKAKKTEFKYTLND
-504 MMPKI
+504 MMPKVR
-509 KKQAMG
+509 KQAFDIMN
-515 IISRLAV
+515 RLAA

-545 IVKLKQD
+545 IVKLKQE
-552 KGNLRFRSR
+552 KSKLRSKSR

-568 DVPVYT
+568 DVPVYS

>member
-1 MYLNKFRE
+1 MKTWSFCFKLIAALHFILLTVLGFAFFETQVEARE
-9 NKGARGD
+9 KEKGA
-16 FSSGS
+16 
-21 QGQSMNT
+21 
-28 FSLFQRVIA
+28 
-37 VCSFILCMF
+37 FI
-46 AGTAVQ
+46 
-52 AKDKTALLFIPLDN
+52 FIPLDD
-66 RPVCFSY
+66 RPVCYSY

-83 KIYTPPEKLLA
+83 KILTPPEKFLA
-94 TRTAPADT
+94 TRTTPADT

-132 ASRTHSMSM
+132 ASRTHMLPM
-141 PELEAKVRRLQNL
+141 AALEAKVNRLKDLQ
-154 RMDKDTRLYGFST
+154 MDKDIRFYGFST

-190 IFRYSQ
+190 IYRYSQ

-206 TLLEDFEVGAFER
+206 SLLEDFEVGAFER

-234 KNMEINHQL
+234 KNMEVNRQL
-243 AMLTRVGRFEYFA
+243 AMLARMGRFDYFA

-263 PLSHTHMEARKIILN
+263 PLSHTHMEARKISFSN
-278 NGYLSDES
+278 ADVSDES

-305 NALSRKSPAVYTMY
+305 NELSGTVPKVYQMY

-334 PLGKS
+334 PLGTS
-339 VPEQVIAAGG
+339 VPEQIIAAGG
-349 KIVYSPDAADVVLA
+349 KIVYQPEAADVVLA
-363 INTPADGTMYDSTNL
+363 INTPADGTMYDSTSL
-378 SNSYYASPANKR
+378 SNQYFASPANKR
-390 YIVNLGK
+390 YIANLGK

-420 MNEMSLRGFTEKLS
+420 MNEMSLRGYTDKLS

-445 VGFAIAQGMLAPQI
+445 IGFAISQGMLAPKI
-459 AKDKQLMLMRE
+459 EKEKQLMLMRE
-470 RILDDW
+470 RVLDDW
-476 YYQSNARRIITDE
+476 YYQSNARRLITDE
-489 LEKNKKEAYKYTLNE
+489 LEKAKKTEFKYTLND
-504 MMPKI
+504 MMPKVR
-509 KKQAMG
+509 KQAFDIMN
-515 IISRLAV
+515 RLAA

-537 WNRLFEVD
+537 RNRLFEVD
-545 IVKLKQD
+545 IVKLKQE
-552 KGNLRFRSR
+552 KSKLRSKSR

-568 DVPVYT
+568 DVPVYS

>member
-1 MYLNKFRE
+1 
-9 NKGARGD
+9 
-16 FSSGS
+16 
-21 QGQSMNT
+21 MNT

-37 VCSFILCMF
+37 VCSFILYMF

-52 AKDKTALLFIPLDN
+52 AKEKAALLFIPLDN

-263 PLSHTHMEARKIILN
+263 PLSHTHMEARKITLN

-305 NALSRKSPAVYTMY
+305 NALSRKSPTVYPMY

-509 KKQAMG
+509 KKQAMD

>member
-1 MYLNKFRE
+1 MFSKFTGWS
-9 NKGARGD
+9 N
-16 FSSGS
+16 
-21 QGQSMNT
+21 QWLIMNR
-28 FSLFQRVIA
+28 FRFAFKWISIFN
-37 VCSFILCMF
+37 FILF
-46 AGTAVQ
+46 
-52 AKDKTALLFIPLDN
+52 TALGFVFPEAAALAKEKSAFIFIPLDN

-94 TRTAPADT
+94 TRTTPADT

-132 ASRTHSMSM
+132 ASRTHSL
-141 PELEAKVRRLQNL
+141 PVAELERRVNRLKDL
-154 RMDKDTRLYGFST
+154 HMDKNIRFYGFST

-185 NVGPA
+185 HVGPA
-190 IFRYSQ
+190 IYRYSQ

-234 KNMEINHQL
+234 KNMDVNREL
-243 AMLTRVGRFEYFA
+243 AMLARMGRFDYFA

-263 PLSHTHMEARKIILN
+263 PLSHTHMEARKISFSN
-278 NGYLSDES
+278 ADVSDET

-305 NALSRKSPAVYTMY
+305 NELSHQAPKVYQMY

-334 PLGKS
+334 PLGTS
-339 VPEQVIAAGG
+339 IPEQIIAAGG

-363 INTPADGTMYDSTNL
+363 INTPANGTMYDSTSL
-378 SNSYYASPANKR
+378 SNQYFASPANKR
-390 YIVNLGK
+390 YIANLGK
-397 MLERGVNISLA
+397 MLDRGVNVSLA

-420 MNEMSLRGFTEKLS
+420 MNEMSLRGYTDKLS

-445 VGFAIAQGMLAPQI
+445 IGFAISQGMLAPKI
-459 AKDKQLMLMRE
+459 AKEKQLLLMRE
-470 RILDDW
+470 RIIDDW
-476 YYQSNARRIITDE
+476 YYQSNARRLITDE
-489 LEKNKKEAYKYTLNE
+489 LEKEKKAAYKYTLNE
-504 MMPKI
+504 MAPRV
-509 KKQAMG
+509 KKEALAV
-515 IISRLAV
+515 INRLAV

-530 KFDVVFP
+530 QYKLDFP

-545 IVKLKQD
+545 ITNVKQSKD
-552 KGNLRFRSR
+552 KLRNKSR

-568 DVPVYT
+568 DVPVYS

>member
-1 MYLNKFRE
+1 MKTWSFCFKLIAALHFILLTVLGFAFSETQVEARE
-9 NKGARGD
+9 KEKGA
-16 FSSGS
+16 
-21 QGQSMNT
+21 
-28 FSLFQRVIA
+28 
-37 VCSFILCMF
+37 FI
-46 AGTAVQ
+46 
-52 AKDKTALLFIPLDN
+52 FIPLDD
-66 RPVCFSY
+66 RPVCYSY

-83 KIYTPPEKLLA
+83 KILTPPEKFLA
-94 TRTAPADT
+94 TRTTPADT

-132 ASRTHSMSM
+132 ASRTHMLPM
-141 PELEAKVRRLQNL
+141 AELEAKVNRLKDLQ
-154 RMDKDTRLYGFST
+154 MDKDIRFYGFST

-190 IFRYSQ
+190 IYRYSQ

-206 TLLEDFEVGAFER
+206 SLLEDFEVGAFER

-234 KNMEINHQL
+234 KNMEVNRQL
-243 AMLTRVGRFEYFA
+243 AMLARMGRFDYFA

-263 PLSHTHMEARKIILN
+263 PLSHTHMEARKISFSN
-278 NGYLSDES
+278 ADVSDES

-305 NALSRKSPAVYTMY
+305 NELSGTVPKVYQMY

-334 PLGKS
+334 PLGTS
-339 VPEQVIAAGG
+339 VPEQIIAAGG
-349 KIVYSPDAADVVLA
+349 KIVYQPEAADVVLA
-363 INTPADGTMYDSTNL
+363 INTPADGTMYDSTSL
-378 SNSYYASPANKR
+378 SNQYFASPANKR
-390 YIVNLGK
+390 YIANLGK

-420 MNEMSLRGFTEKLS
+420 MNEMSLRGYTDKLS

-445 VGFAIAQGMLAPQI
+445 IGFAISQGMLAPKI
-459 AKDKQLMLMRE
+459 EKEKQLMLMRE
-470 RILDDW
+470 RVLDDW
-476 YYQSNARRIITDE
+476 YYQSNARRLITDE
-489 LEKNKKEAYKYTLNE
+489 LEKAKKTEFKYTLND
-504 MMPKI
+504 MMPTVR
-509 KKQAMG
+509 KQAFDIMN
-515 IISRLAV
+515 RLAA

-545 IVKLKQD
+545 IVKLKQE
-552 KGNLRFRSR
+552 KSKLRSKSR

-568 DVPVYT
+568 DVPVYS

>member
-1 MYLNKFRE
+1 
-9 NKGARGD
+9 
-16 FSSGS
+16 
-21 QGQSMNT
+21 MNT

-37 VCSFILCMF
+37 VCSFLLCMF

-94 TRTAPADT
+94 TRTVPADT

-141 PELEAKVRRLQNL
+141 PELEVKVRRLQNL

-305 NALSRKSPAVYTMY
+305 NALSRKSPMVYPMY

-509 KKQAMG
+509 KKQAMD

-545 IVKLKQD
+545 IVKLQQD
-552 KGNLRFRSR
+552 KGNLRYRSR

-568 DVPVYT
+568 DVPVYM